1 MRIFDAILAIIKL
14 KVRPIAISDQKGNLM
29 KNRILSI
36 VLVVVLLAATVL
48 TVSAQDLEPITLT
61 IIGTNDIHAN
71 YAETPDRVDE
81 GQVATTGKIGY
92 AKISAYK
99 KALEENGPVL
109 LLDGGDTTHGQ
120 VFATL
125 MQGESIIM
133 LMNEAGYDAMV
144 PGNHDF
150 NYGYEQLRE
159 LEYMAEF
166 PILAANV
173 VFADTGMSLLPE
185 YSILAIDG
193 IKVGVFGI
201 ATPETLY
208 KSSPINTKGLEF
220 LDPAETAAKMAEFLD
235 PHVDVVV
242 CLTHMGIDEG
252 SEFVSTDIA
261 EATDKI
267 DVIIDGHS
275 HTKLEKPIMIGD
287 TMIVQAGEHGRFLD
301 QVEIELQPASE
312 RTGRMEILNKSARLV
327 SFEDLLDLEPDPEIV
342 ETIAAID
349 KLIDEVASVVV
360 GESAIDLD
368 GERETN
374 RASETN
380 LGDLTTDAM
389 LEATGADVAI
399 TNGGGIR
406 ASIPAGDITVGQII
420 TTFPFGNYVVTL
432 ETTGQDL
439 LDAMEH
445 GLRVYP
451 EPNGGFPQI
460 AGMTVKFDP
469 AREPGSRVVELLV
482 NGEPVDPEKT
492 YIMATNNFLAVGG
505 DQYEMFTD
513 NKIAGEFNALD
524 EILADYL
531 SAHEIS
537 EIPVGERII
546 VIE

>member
-14 KVRPIAISDQKGNLM
+14 KARPITISDQKGNLM

-469 AREPGSRVVELLV
+469 AKEPGSRVVELLV

>member
-1 MRIFDAILAIIKL
+1 
-14 KVRPIAISDQKGNLM
+14 M

-235 PHVDVVV
+235 P
-242 CLTHMGIDEG
+242 
-252 SEFVSTDIA
+252 
-261 EATDKI
+261 
-267 DVIIDGHS
+267 
-275 HTKLEKPIMIGD
+275 
-287 TMIVQAGEHGRFLD
+287 
-301 QVEIELQPASE
+301 
-312 RTGRMEILNKSARLV
+312 RLV
-327 SFEDLLDLEPDPEIV
+327 DR
-342 ETIAAID
+342 
-349 KLIDEVASVVV
+349 KSVV
-360 GESAIDLD
+360 
-368 GERETN
+368 
-374 RASETN
+374 
-380 LGDLTTDAM
+380 
-389 LEATGADVAI
+389 
-399 TNGGGIR
+399 
-406 ASIPAGDITVGQII
+406 
-420 TTFPFGNYVVTL
+420 
-432 ETTGQDL
+432 
-439 LDAMEH
+439 
-445 GLRVYP
+445 
-451 EPNGGFPQI
+451 
-460 AGMTVKFDP
+460 
-469 AREPGSRVVELLV
+469 
-482 NGEPVDPEKT
+482 
-492 YIMATNNFLAVGG
+492 
-505 DQYEMFTD
+505 
-513 NKIAGEFNALD
+513 
-524 EILADYL
+524 
-531 SAHEIS
+531 
-537 EIPVGERII
+537 
-546 VIE
+546 

>member
-1 MRIFDAILAIIKL
+1 
-14 KVRPIAISDQKGNLM
+14 M

-432 ETTGQDL
+432 KTTGQDL

>member
-14 KVRPIAISDQKGNLM
+14 KARPITISDQKGNLM

>member
-1 MRIFDAILAIIKL
+1 
-14 KVRPIAISDQKGNLM
+14 M
-29 KNRILSI
+29 KKRILSI
-36 VLVVVLLAATVL
+36 VLVLILVAAATL
-48 TVSAQDLEPITLT
+48 TVSAQDPEPVTLT
-61 IIGTNDIHAN
+61 LLGTNDMHSN
-71 YAETPDRVDE
+71 YAETPDKVDE

-109 LLDGGDTTHGQ
+109 LLDAGDTTHGQ

-133 LMNEAGYDAMV
+133 LMNQAGYDAMV

-150 NYGYEQLRE
+150 NYGYEQLRN
-159 LEYMAEF
+159 LEYMADF

-173 VFADTGMSLLPE
+173 IFADSGMSLLPE
-185 YSILAIDG
+185 YSILMIDG

-208 KSSPINTKGLEF
+208 KSSPVNTKGLEF

-342 ETIAAID
+342 ETIEAID

-360 GESAIDLD
+360 GKSAIDLD

-374 RASETN
+374 RTSETN

-389 LEATGADVAI
+389 LEASGADVAI

-439 LDAMEH
+439 LDAMEL
-445 GLRVYP
+445 GLSVYP
-451 EPNGGFPQI
+451 DTNGGFPQVS
-460 AGMTVKFDP
+460 GMKVTFDP
-469 AREPGSRVVELLV
+469 SKEAGSRVTELLI
-482 NGEPVDPEKT
+482 NGVAVDPDAT
-492 YIMATNNFLAVGG
+492 YVLATNNFMASGG
-505 DQYEMFTD
+505 DQYTMLAD
-513 NKIAGEFNALD
+513 NKILGEFSAFD
-524 EILADYL
+524 EVLAKWRC
-531 SAHEIS
+531 S
-537 EIPVGERII
+537 
-546 VIE
+546 